1 MNVTN
6 KMMQEKGGFIIENKT
21 PRTCD
26 QIHKQIEGHLEF
38 AKPGAVYECGKCH
51 KQFTAKVIGAAVP
64 RSMLEGQRLNP
75 YISRG

>member
-26 QIHKQIEGHLEF
+26 QIHKQISGHLEF

-51 KQFTAKVIGAAVP
+51 KQFT
-64 RSMLEGQRLNP
+64 GQ
-75 YISRG
+75 